1 MGEILWSDVQEKH
14 KELSGTAHRLR
25 WVVEFAFLEWARL
38 STGARLDVHAGLL
51 AFVPETAV
59 WVENAEGVASS
70 VAWVDEDVQAL
81 QQRLQPLFT
90 AIATGRKA
98 VELSSYPMRLTW
110 FPHSYPRAKRGTAQS
125 RDGVK
130 GLKQF
135 NKAFGLAGPHV
146 VQDSGGVVSVEHE
159 GELNGVELALLY
171 ASLLL
176 REYPSSIIQCQSP
189 LAYRRPGICG
199 KIFYGRLDRRWC
211 GPACATRWR
220 RAVLET

>member
-1 MGEILWSDVQEKH
+1 MQDILWQDAQEKQ
-14 KELSGTAHRLR
+14 KELAASNHRLR
-25 WVVEFAFLEWARL
+25 WIVEFAFPDWPGL
-38 STGARLDVHAGLL
+38 STGERLDVHAGLL
-51 AFVPETAV
+51 VFAPESAV
-59 WVENAEGVASS
+59 WVENTEWLASS
-70 VAWVDEDVQAL
+70 APWPEKDVLAL

-159 GELNGVELALLY
+159 GELNG
-171 ASLLL
+171 ASLPV
-176 REYPSSIIQCQSP
+176 RTPERTTI
-189 LAYRRPGICG
+189 
-199 KIFYGRLDRRWC
+199 
-211 GPACATRWR
+211 
-220 RAVLET
+220 